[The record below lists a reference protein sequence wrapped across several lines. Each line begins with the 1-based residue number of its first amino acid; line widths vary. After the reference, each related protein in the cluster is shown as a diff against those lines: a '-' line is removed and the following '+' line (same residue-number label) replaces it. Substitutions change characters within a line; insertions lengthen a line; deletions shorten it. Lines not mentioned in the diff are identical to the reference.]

1 MRSFSGASSGIP
13 LARSRLTGTTVF
25 LFVSFRLLQRKD
37 LRPQLT
43 RAEPRQ
49 GSALWWVL
57 ISQQLCIIK
66 EMITEVIIS
75 FMGRVV
81 GFEPTHIGT
90 TIRGLNRLTTSAINH
105 QTQYTKSSF

>member
-1 MRSFSGASSGIP
+1 MGASSGIP

-25 LFVSFRLLQRKD
+25 LFVCLSILQRKD

-57 ISQQLCIIK
+57 ISHQLCIIK
-66 EMITEVIIS
+66 YPITKVIGY
-75 FMGRVV
+75 FMGQAM
-81 GFEPTHIGT
+81 G
-90 TIRGLNRLTTSAINH
+90 
-105 QTQYTKSSF
+105 